1 MIYTL
6 IIHKPNQDPI
16 IEEFADEEKA
26 ARRAGNAARLGYIV
40 EMNGKKYVPTTLI
53 VPKEK

>member
-40 EMNGKKYVPTTLI
+40 EMNGKKYVPTN
-53 VPKEK
+53 VGSDK